1 MEYASKL
8 LDHRRR
14 QSSTFVSEL
23 PVSIDKVVR
32 EMADSDSDDEE
43 STEGSNGEQRLG
55 IHMHKMFYESV
66 RHNQFSVV
74 GELLRLKDTV
84 GASEVDEYSISI
96 ALASKFD
103 DLANR
108 VCNFGRLPLD
118 DDVRNAV
125 VQVGAASAMAFVQLG
140 RFISE
145 NHEGYDDFKTN
156 SHRVSICRRILAIF
170 EGIGSNQLQCS
181 TKRKACWG
189 VSADAILTQA
199 AEHS

>member
-1 MEYASKL
+1 MFALSGVWKLVFDGIAAHALLYTLRESTKAMEYASKL
-8 LDHRRR
+8 VDHRRR

-23 PVSIDKVVR
+23 PVSIDKVVI
-32 EMADSDSDDEE
+32 ETAETDSDDEE

-84 GASEVDEYSISI
+84 GASEMDEYSISI

-118 DDVRNAV
+118 DDVRTAV

-140 RFISE
+140 MFISE
-145 NHEGYDDFKTN
+145 
-156 SHRVSICRRILAIF
+156 SHRSF
-170 EGIGSNQLQCS
+170 
-181 TKRKACWG
+181 
-189 VSADAILTQA
+189 DAL
-199 AEHS
+199 